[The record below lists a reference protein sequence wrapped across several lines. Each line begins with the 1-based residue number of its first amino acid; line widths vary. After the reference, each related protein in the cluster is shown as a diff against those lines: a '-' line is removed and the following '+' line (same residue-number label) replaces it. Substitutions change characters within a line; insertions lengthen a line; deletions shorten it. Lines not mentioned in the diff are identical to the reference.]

1 MIFLVNFSEKDI
13 KVTFTSDCQLISC
26 VSIYFLV
33 SHHFY

>member
-13 KVTFTSDCQLISC
+13 KVTFTSDCQLMS